1 MQTDVALT
9 ARLNA
14 LRFGDE
20 AGWMELLFRE
30 YYEVLGQVI
39 YRVVPDRAAVEDLLQ
54 DVLLRVWQ
62 GRADLPVPVLSY
74 RAYLGQAAHHAALR
88 HHERGRRQVAWDAA
102 PPAATARP
110 SAPDLALA
118 DLHHQETQTAVA
130 LALNQLPT
138 ECRRVFE
145 LSRFQELS
153 YAEIAGQLNISVKT
167 VEGQMGKALRVMRK
181 QLAGTLRDLY
191 LLVL

>member
-1 MQTDVALT
+1 MQTDVVLT
-9 ARLNA
+9 AQLNA

-62 GRADLPVPVLSY
+62 GRADLPHPVQSY

-88 HHERGRRQVAWDAA
+88 HHERHRRQVAWDAA
-102 PPAATARP
+102 PPEATARP

-118 DLHHQETQTAVA
+118 DLHHKRPRPPW
-130 LALNQLPT
+130 LWP
-138 ECRRVFE
+138 
-145 LSRFQELS
+145 
-153 YAEIAGQLNISVKT
+153 
-167 VEGQMGKALRVMRK
+167 
-181 QLAGTLRDLY
+181 
-191 LLVL
+191 